1 MSIIYPA
8 NIDNLITLP
17 EFSNKV
23 SISNLNEL
31 RKAVINIETE
41 LGVKPSSIYSN
52 VRGRLDLLE
61 STLNSIVE
69 LGTPDA
75 TASTKGVLKL
85 TEDLSGTSALPQ
97 VVGLHGRS
105 LSISGQQDG
114 YALIYNSLTDSYK
127 FGAVTSPDATSSIK
141 GVVTLTNNLA
151 GTASSPQVV
160 GLYGKSLSIVGQQDG
175 YALVYNLL
183 TDSYKFTAVV
193 SPDATSSVKGI
204 VTLTNDFG
212 GTASL
217 PQVIGILGKQIDS
230 SIQQDGYCLSYNLAG
245 NNYKFIK
252 NNPSLFADLQLTSSL
267 STVLGLSAGSYYSLG
282 QATLDTSSYKSYNT
296 YSIDGVYYV
305 INNASTNTLTL
316 SLYNLTIG
324 AEVINASFT
333 NTSPTT
339 FSVNFTPTAG
349 INIYEIRGKLNIASP
364 SGSDG
369 FSVSNIKI
377 RIL

>member
-8 NIDNLITLP
+8 NIDNSITLP
-17 EFSNKV
+17 VFTNKV

-31 RKAVINIETE
+31 RKAVLNIETE

-85 TEDLSGTSALPQ
+85 TKDLSGTSALPQ
-97 VVGLHGRS
+97 VVGLYGRS

-127 FGAVTSPDATSSIK
+127 FGAVTSPDATFSVK
-141 GVVTLTNNLA
+141 GTLKLTNDLS
-151 GTASSPQVV
+151 GTALLPQVV
-160 GLYGKSLSIVGQQDG
+160 GLYGKSLSIAGQQDG
-175 YALVYNLL
+175 YALVYNSL
-183 TDSYKFTAVV
+183 TDSYKFAAVI

-217 PQVIGILGKQIDS
+217 PQVTGILGKQIDS

-282 QATLDTSSYKSYNT
+282 QATLNTSSYRSYNT

>member
-17 EFSNKV
+17 EFTNKV
-23 SISNLNEL
+23 SISNLNIL
-31 RKAVINIETE
+31 RQAVINIETE

-127 FGAVTSPDATSSIK
+127 FGAVTSPDATFSVK
-141 GVVTLTNNLA
+141 GTLKLTNDLS
-151 GTASSPQVV
+151 GTALLPQVV
-160 GLYGKSLSIVGQQDG
+160 GLYGKSLSIAGQQDG
-175 YALVYNLL
+175 YALVYNSL
-183 TDSYKFTAVV
+183 TDSYKFAAVI

-217 PQVIGILGKQIDS
+217 PQVTGILGKQIDS